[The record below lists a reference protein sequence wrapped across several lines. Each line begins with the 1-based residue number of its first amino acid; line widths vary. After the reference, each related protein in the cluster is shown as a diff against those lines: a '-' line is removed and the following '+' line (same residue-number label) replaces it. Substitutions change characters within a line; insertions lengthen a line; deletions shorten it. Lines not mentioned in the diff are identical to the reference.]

1 MIDNDVRKVATNR
14 IIGIMIAEIVKL
26 PTFECDWEYDTDK
39 TTNKHY
45 LYLILIGLK
54 IRFPLVYADII
65 NQFNI
70 DESNYQMTIDV
81 EFALLLKLKNKC
93 QLVSKEQELIISN
106 ELAKEINYLIQTYNE
121 LNKL

>member
-1 MIDNDVRKVATNR
+1 MVDEDVRKVATNR
-14 IIGIMIAEIVKL
+14 IIGIMIVEIIKL
-26 PTFECDWEYDTDK
+26 PTIELEWDYDTDR
-39 TTNKHY
+39 TTNRHY
-45 LYLILIGLK
+45 LHLILIMLK

-93 QLVSKEQELIISN
+93 KLISTEQSTLISN
-106 ELAKEINYLIQTYNE
+106 ALAKEINYLIQTYNE
-121 LNKL
+121 LNNF